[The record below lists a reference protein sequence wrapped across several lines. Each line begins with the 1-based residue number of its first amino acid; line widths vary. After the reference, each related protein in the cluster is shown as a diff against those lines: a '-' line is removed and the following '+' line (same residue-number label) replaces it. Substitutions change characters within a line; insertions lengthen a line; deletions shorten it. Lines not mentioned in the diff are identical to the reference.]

1 MIGLQN
7 KTRYFNNN
15 FKDAPQII
23 NEYGTLVKALDI
35 MLCKGFNYMDIISTE
50 ILSNNKV
57 KVNLPVTHGYFEEQV
72 VQIEN
77 ADQDYFNNCFR
88 VLETSVNYILIGLP
102 EDTVDVVPAT
112 STTLLK
118 IKTAPLGF
126 SKVFQSEDS
135 LTMCFKNTS
144 VITPGILKVIDK
156 LPPNG
161 YATNWSKYARV
172 VIGQSINEF
181 GNFIGDVKA
190 PYHPDYPDVE
200 NTGNNVVGAGGIHGF
215 AKWNYA
221 LDDYPHWTESRT
233 SPGGAFPRRWEII
246 GDSNTFYL
254 LLVNNSW
261 DSCNCG
267 FGNIYSEEGLGN
279 LVLQARDGFYQA
291 NSYRQSS
298 RYGKESTFWGNL
310 IDSSLGSFI
319 FSDIYGNSLKTL
331 RYVSTGLYIGENF
344 KERPWLSNEVKN
356 YNPFTGDILTGKL
369 YIKDDL
375 GFDRGYHRGLNILYG
390 SDYPN
395 AGRLL
400 GTSYRLLKMTD
411 PFRQNNPMPLLFT
424 MEDWEEV

>member
-7 KTRYFNNN
+7 KTRYFNST

-23 NEYGTLVKALDI
+23 NEYGTLVKALDKI
-35 MLCKGFNYMDIISTE
+35 LCKGFNYMDIISTE
-50 ILSNNKV
+50 ILPDNKI
-57 KVNLPVTHGYFEEQV
+57 KINLPVTHGYLEEQV
-72 VQIEN
+72 IQIEN
-77 ADQDYFNNCFR
+77 AEQEYFNQCFR
-88 VLETSVNYILIGLP
+88 VLDSSANYIVVGLP
-102 EDTVDVVPAT
+102 KEIIEVSIA
-112 STTLLK
+112 SSLTTLK

-126 SKVFQSEDS
+126 SKVYESSDS

-144 VITPGILKVIDK
+144 LDTPGILKVIDK

-161 YATNWSKYARV
+161 YDNSWSKYARV
-172 VIGQSINEF
+172 VMGQSINES
-181 GNFIGDVKA
+181 GDFINNIKA
-190 PYHPDYPDVE
+190 PYHPDFPDAE
-200 NTGNNVVGAGGIHGF
+200 NTGNKVVGSGGTFGF
-215 AKWNYA
+215 AKWHYA
-221 LDDYPHWTESRT
+221 SDDYSHWYEIRT
-233 SPGGAFPRRWEII
+233 PAGSFPRRWEII

-279 LVLQARDGFYQA
+279 LALQARDGFFQA

-298 RYGKESTFWGNL
+298 RYGKDSTYWGNL
-310 IDSSLGSFI
+310 LDSSLGSFL
-319 FSDIYGNSLKTL
+319 FSDIYGSSAKTL
-331 RYVSTGLYIGENF
+331 RYVSTGLYIGESY
-344 KERPWLSNEVKN
+344 KDRPWLSTDVKN

-369 YIKDDL
+369 YIKDDQ

-395 AGRLL
+395 AGRLW

-411 PFRQNNPMPLLFT
+411 PLRQGNPMPLLFT
-424 MEDWEEV
+424 MEDWEDV